1 MRGALPAMTARTERP
16 ESPPGVTK
24 RANPLFS
31 SVGRPDAELVVR
43 ARAGDAGALRDL
55 VERYY
60 DACWRYAYRMLG
72 DRADAEDAAQ
82 ETFLRALAAL
92 ATYEERSQF
101 REWLFTILVNQCRN
115 ALVSRSR
122 RERRFVSSDE
132 FPVQEHGLRAAEPPA
147 MADDELAQAVARL
160 EPEQREALL
169 LRFGEGMDYA
179 QMSLATGASQSALK
193 MRVKRGCD
201 RLRGMLA
208 RTDR

>member
-31 SVGRPDAELVVR
+31 SVGMPDAELVVR

-208 RTDR
+208 RIDR

>member
-24 RANPLFS
+24 RADPLFS
-31 SVGRPDAELVVR
+31 SVGMPDAELVVR

-208 RTDR
+208 RIDR

>member
-31 SVGRPDAELVVR
+31 SVGMPDAELVVR

>member
-1 MRGALPAMTARTERP
+1 MTARTERP
-16 ESPPGVTK
+16 VARPGVTK
-24 RANPLFS
+24 RADPLFS
-31 SVGRPDAELVVR
+31 QVGMPDAELVVR
-43 ARAGDAGALRDL
+43 ARAGDPGALRDL

-82 ETFLRALAAL
+82 ETFLRAIAAL
-92 ATYEERSQF
+92 ATYQERAQF

-115 ALVSRSR
+115 ALVARSR

-132 FPVQEHGLRAAEPPA
+132 SSVQEPGMRVVDPPA
-147 MADDELAQAVARL
+147 VADDELAHAVAQL

-179 QMSLATGASQSALK
+179 QMSLTTGASQSALK

>member
-1 MRGALPAMTARTERP
+1 MTAGAEPRP
-16 ESPPGVTK
+16 SETDVTNGVH
-24 RANPLFS
+24 PLFS
-31 SVGRPDAELVVR
+31 EAGMPDAELVVR

-82 ETFLRALAAL
+82 ETFLRAMAAL
-92 ATYEERSQF
+92 ADYEERAQF
-101 REWLFTILVNQCRN
+101 RQWLFTILVNQCRN
-115 ALVSRSR
+115 ALVARAR
-122 RERRFVSSDE
+122 RQHRFVSSDDL
-132 FPVQEHGLRAAEPPA
+132 PVHDLRRGAIDPPA
-147 MADDELAQAVARL
+147 IADDELAQAVARL

-193 MRVKRGCD
+193 MRVKRACD
-201 RLRGMLA
+201 RLRRMLEGT
-208 RTDR
+208 RR

>member
-31 SVGRPDAELVVR
+31 SVGMPDAELVVR

-115 ALVSRSR
+115 ALVSRAR

-208 RTDR
+208 RIDR

>member
-1 MRGALPAMTARTERP
+1 MTARTHGTVSR
-16 ESPPGVTK
+16 PGVTK
-24 RANPLFS
+24 RADALFS
-31 SVGRPDAELVVR
+31 QVGMPDAELVVR
-43 ARAGDAGALRDL
+43 ARAGDPAALRDL

-92 ATYEERSQF
+92 ATYQERAQF

-115 ALVSRSR
+115 ALVARSR
-122 RERRFVSSDE
+122 RERRFISSDE
-132 FPVQEHGLRAAEPPA
+132 HPVQDLGARVVEPPA
-147 MADDELAQAVARL
+147 MADDELAHAVAQL